1 MKKTEQLICVNCPKG
16 CRITVTTQDGKAV
29 EVSGYSCENGKSYA
43 LQESICPMRILTST
57 VKIHHGPLQVL
68 PVMSEKEIPLH
79 LWKEAMEQIRHIT
92 AQAPVFIGDTII
104 DDLCGTGVKLIA
116 SRSMPCINHNR

>member
-1 MKKTEQLICVNCPKG
+1 
-16 CRITVTTQDGKAV
+16 
-29 EVSGYSCENGKSYA
+29 
-43 LQESICPMRILTST
+43 MRILTTT
-57 VKIHHGPLQVL
+57 VKINHGTLRVL

-92 AQAPVFIGDTII
+92 AQAPVSIGDTIV

-116 SRSMPCINHNR
+116 SRSMSCIAHNP

>member
-1 MKKTEQLICVNCPKG
+1 MKETKQLICVNCPKG

-79 LWKEAMEQIRHIT
+79 VWRQAMEEVKSVCVE
-92 AQAPVFIGDTII
+92 APVSIGQII
-104 DDLCGTGVKLIA
+104 LEDLCGTGVRLIA
-116 SRSMPCINHNR
+116 SRSMKRI